1 LVFCWYLVATGG
13 LLVFGAAMAAGLRIV
28 AERKEIVSRLLPLLV
43 PYAVTFGWFAAVL
56 WWTQGHWAP
65 LPWGV
70 AGQGPGWPAIEKR
83 WSLALISIVLL
94 VLTLALTAVGI
105 RRILHNTE
113 FADQAAAIWK
123 RRETK
128 AAVLTISISI
138 ALMVC
143 GCVGWGLR
151 LNGWDG
157 FHQPGDGIL
166 NTSAFE
172 SWLMSCVLFAASGI
186 AAVRGAKE
194 TLSPG
199 NG

>member
-1 LVFCWYLVATGG
+1 
-13 LLVFGAAMAAGLRIV
+13 V
-28 AERKEIVSRLLPLLV
+28 AERKEIVLRLLPLLV
-43 PYAVTFGWFAAVL
+43 PYVVTFCWFAAVL

-65 LPWGV
+65 LPWAV

-83 WSLALISIVLL
+83 WILALISLVLL
-94 VLTLALTAVGI
+94 VPTLALTAVGI
-105 RRILHNTE
+105 RRILQNTE

-123 RRETK
+123 LRETK

-138 ALMVC
+138 VLMVC
-143 GCVGWGLR
+143 GCLGWGLR
-151 LNGWDG
+151 LNGRDG

-172 SWLMSCVLFAASGI
+172 SWLISCVLFAASGI

-199 NG
+199 NA